1 MLTTTRQKL
10 DGILGFLPGEA
21 KKEEPVP
28 VLLPNLKNIVHIC
41 SGSNHAL
48 AIDKKGGVFAWG
60 AGEQNQLGYHIVQRT
75 STEKGGSLKPQPLRT
90 RLRTYKAIYTGADHS
105 FAIDK
110 QDRVWAWGLNS
121 FGGCGI
127 EEGAG
132 DDNAVI
138 YTPQIVKSLTF
149 ENDSI
154 THMEGGNHHSI
165 ALTANGKALT
175 WGRVDGCQVGLDM
188 DTVPSTSVIT
198 DEHEKPRILIVPTE
212 LPNIGKATWVAAGS
226 DHNIVLND
234 KGYAYSWGLSATL
247 QTGLG
252 TTEDVKLPTH
262 IDNTAVR
269 GKILNWAGCGGQYSI
284 MTAPA
289 AEALDE
295 SMVNG
300 I

>member
-1 MLTTTRQKL
+1 M
-10 DGILGFLPGEA
+10 
-21 KKEEPVP
+21 
-28 VLLPNLKNIVHIC
+28 LLPHLKNIVDIC
-41 SGSNHAL
+41 SGSNHCL
-48 AIDKKGGVFAWG
+48 AIDNKGGVFVWG

-75 STEKGGSLKPQPLRT
+75 STEKGGSLKPQPFRT
-90 RLRTYKAIYTGADHS
+90 RLRTYKAIHTGADHS

-110 QDRVWAWGLNS
+110 KERVWAWGMNS

-132 DDNAVI
+132 DDNAVV
-138 YTPQIVKSLTF
+138 YTPQIVKSLSL

-154 THMEGGNHHSI
+154 VHIEGGNHHSI
-165 ALTANGKALT
+165 ALTATGKALT

-188 DTVPSTSVIT
+188 ATVPKTSIIT
-198 DEHEKPRILIVPTE
+198 DEKEKPRILIVPTA

-226 DHNIVLND
+226 DHNIALND
-234 KGYAYSWGLSATL
+234 KGHAYSWGLSATL

-289 AEALDE
+289 QDE
-295 SMVNG
+295 VMVNG
-300 I
+300 VNGIHNGGEGSSGS